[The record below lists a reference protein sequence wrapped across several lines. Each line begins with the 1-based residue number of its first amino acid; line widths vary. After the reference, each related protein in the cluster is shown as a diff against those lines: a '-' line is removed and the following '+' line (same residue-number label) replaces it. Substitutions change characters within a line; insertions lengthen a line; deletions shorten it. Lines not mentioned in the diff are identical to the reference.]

1 MVERKI
7 EDSYNSITAKLK
19 SHSVNEESFI
29 KIKNNFLKEIDS
41 PRRLSLIS
49 SLADLIDLFERRLL
63 IYSHDIQLITK
74 IIDLCNIE
82 GIEKLIINH
91 SKLLMDYN
99 YSCGPIDYKEDNTRH
114 EKIISDHNIPWVVI
128 EFISNRIGDSWK
140 EMAYELQFRAGEIDF
155 TDENLAN
162 CVKKSQEIL
171 RKYNDRSQGCK
182 RGRLI
187 NALSNIRRKRLR
199 DEVEQMLMTSCINC
213 RLPSGSY

>member
-1 MVERKI
+1 VERKI
-7 EDSYNSITAKLK
+7 EDSYNSIIAKLK

-29 KIKNNFLKEIDS
+29 KIKDNFLKEIDS
-41 PRRLSLIS
+41 PRRLLLIS

-63 IYSHDIQLITK
+63 IYSHDIRLITK

-82 GIEKLIINH
+82 KIEELIEH
-91 SKLLMDYN
+91 HKLLMEYN

-114 EKIISDHNIPWVVI
+114 EKIISDHNIPWDVI

-140 EMAYELQFRAGEIDF
+140 EMAYELQFKAGEIDF
-155 TDENLAN
+155 TDENLEN

-187 NALSNIRRKRLR
+187 SALSNIRRKLLR
-199 DEVEQMLMTSCINC
+199 DDVEQMLMTSCINC
-213 RLPSGSY
+213 RLASGSY